1 MQARLKEAESQCAL
15 KEMQDKI
22 LDMEKVGYLRHDALL
37 QSCFLHPYTY
47 VAAVL
52 KDLILTLLPQRNTSL
67 PDDTNV
73 ARLQEELI
81 GVKLREA
88 EALTG
93 LKELRQ
99 QVRDL
104 EEHWQVSTCQHTGQ
118 CDQHIIFVGHFLQS
132 AKRGGKVTDCNASPQ
147 RHLARTAGRWKD
159 SPRKNALSEMQD
171 ELMSVR
177 LREAEAQAELRE
189 TRQRMLEMETQV
201 RSHTSFLNTLNV
213 CHQIDDVYCISHS

>member
-22 LDMEKVGYLRHDALL
+22 LDMEKVRD
-37 QSCFLHPYTY
+37 FLH
-47 VAAVL
+47 L
-52 KDLILTLLPQRNTSL
+52 LITQLSRVSCKLDSKCIFLTHQRNTSL

-104 EEHWQVSTCQHTGQ
+104 EEHWQVS
-118 CDQHIIFVGHFLQS
+118 IKIS
-132 AKRGGKVTDCNASPQ
+132 RIK
-147 RHLARTAGRWKD
+147 HLIKILIRKDLSQDANTAG
-159 SPRKNALSEMQD
+159 
-171 ELMSVR
+171 
-177 LREAEAQAELRE
+177 
-189 TRQRMLEMETQV
+189 TRHTRMVKCLFIE
-201 RSHTSFLNTLNV
+201 
-213 CHQIDDVYCISHS
+213 C

>member
-1 MQARLKEAESQCAL
+1 M
-15 KEMQDKI
+15 
-22 LDMEKVGYLRHDALL
+22 
-37 QSCFLHPYTY
+37 
-47 VAAVL
+47 
-52 KDLILTLLPQRNTSL
+52 
-67 PDDTNV
+67 

-104 EEHWQVSTCQHTGQ
+104 EEHWQVSTCQHTRQ
-118 CDQHIIFVGHFLQS
+118 FDQLIIFVGHFLQS
-132 AKRGGKVTDCNASPQ
+132 AKRGRKVTDCISSPQ

-201 RSHTSFLNTLNV
+201 RSHTSFLNMLNV
-213 CHQIDDVYCISHS
+213 CLQIDDVYCISDS

>member
-1 MQARLKEAESQCAL
+1 MLQLERELVQARLMEAESQCAL

-22 LDMEKVGYLRHDALL
+22 LDMEKVRFLRYCSAVI
-37 QSCFLHPYTY
+37 SEIICMFIA
-47 VAAVL
+47 VVL
-52 KDLILTLLPQRNTSL
+52 KLTFLPQRNTSL

-104 EEHWQVSTCQHTGQ
+104 EEHWQV
-118 CDQHIIFVGHFLQS
+118 
-132 AKRGGKVTDCNASPQ
+132 
-147 RHLARTAGRWKD
+147 
-159 SPRKNALSEMQD
+159 
-171 ELMSVR
+171 
-177 LREAEAQAELRE
+177 
-189 TRQRMLEMETQV
+189 
-201 RSHTSFLNTLNV
+201 RSL
-213 CHQIDDVYCISHS
+213 

>member
-1 MQARLKEAESQCAL
+1 MEYNYLHYLIMNILFLIRCKHSGTCRCLHTLLCVCVSANANVMLQKGPPRYSEESVLQLERELVQARLKEAESQCAL

-22 LDMEKVGYLRHDALL
+22 LDMEKVSGLRHQVLL
-37 QSCFLHPYTY
+37 RCHCMTSLYHPTP
-47 VAAVL
+47 VAPVL
-52 KDLILTLLPQRNTSL
+52 IDHLPQRNSSL

-104 EEHWQVSTCQHTGQ
+104 EDHWQVNTSMSAHETTRSTC
-118 CDQHIIFVGHFLQS
+118 
-132 AKRGGKVTDCNASPQ
+132 
-147 RHLARTAGRWKD
+147 
-159 SPRKNALSEMQD
+159 
-171 ELMSVR
+171 
-177 LREAEAQAELRE
+177 
-189 TRQRMLEMETQV
+189 
-201 RSHTSFLNTLNV
+201 
-213 CHQIDDVYCISHS
+213 Y

>member
-1 MQARLKEAESQCAL
+1 MMHCFRL
-15 KEMQDKI
+15 
-22 LDMEKVGYLRHDALL
+22 V
-37 QSCFLHPYTY
+37 FLHPYTY

-52 KDLILTLLPQRNTSL
+52 KHIILTLLPQRNTSL

-132 AKRGGKVTDCNASPQ
+132 AKRGGKVTDCNASPSASLGTHSWSLEGQ
-147 RHLARTAGRWKD
+147 PQEERAERDARRV
-159 SPRKNALSEMQD
+159 D
-171 ELMSVR
+171 E
-177 LREAEAQAELRE
+177 REVA
-189 TRQRMLEMETQV
+189 
-201 RSHTSFLNTLNV
+201 
-213 CHQIDDVYCISHS
+213 